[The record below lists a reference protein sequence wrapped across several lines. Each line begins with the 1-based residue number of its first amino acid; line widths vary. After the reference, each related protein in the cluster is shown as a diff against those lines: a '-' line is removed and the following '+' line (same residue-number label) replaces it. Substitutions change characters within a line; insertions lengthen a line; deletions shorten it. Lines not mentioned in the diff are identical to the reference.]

1 MNNNNNLLK
10 SLMLRMQNERFN
22 PNIINCRY
30 FKELPSNLINSLLR
44 LNRNDFRQYV
54 LFISLLK
61 EKHLL
66 ACNSENLIRTFS
78 VPSLDNI
85 KEGWTYY
92 HDLEEL
98 FNSNYDEKS
107 KSWILKKY

>member
-1 MNNNNNLLK
+1 MNNNNLLK

-30 FKELPSNLINSLLR
+30 FKELPNNLINSLLR

-66 ACNSENLIRTFS
+66 ACNSENLIRLSNIFIFKMRFL
-78 VPSLDNI
+78 SLSS
-85 KEGWTYY
+85 
-92 HDLEEL
+92 
-98 FNSNYDEKS
+98 F
-107 KSWILKKY
+107 